1 MPTFSLSG
9 IALGL
14 GSVLI
19 AGTFLTSLVLTY
31 EAPPEDCESPYQA
44 GKASELVSI
53 VEQADGRPGVSF
65 PTPLK
70 TTGRELSVVTE
81 GAGAPAY
88 PKGYVDFDVSVFL
101 GENLEYLTGSSFEAR
116 NPIRRVVDPENTDV
130 FSVVLECA
138 TGGSQLVLTTTVQ
151 DIFGAIEEDEQLKN
165 TSTVVAVIDV
175 HQTYDQKANG
185 ANRLPQSGLP
195 TVVTTPEG
203 VHGLSF
209 PNAPIPTELR
219 VSVLKQGTGPAI
231 QDGGFVTAHFTGA
244 IWNTR
249 EIFVTSFEGDIPL
262 SLTASDLSTSTTGVG
277 VIPGVAQA
285 LIGQTVGS
293 RVLVSIPPELG
304 YAPGQAPFGVPDGA
318 TLVYVFDI
326 LGVTQ

>member
-31 EAPPEDCESPYQA
+31 EAPPGDCESPYQA

-53 VEQADGRPGVSF
+53 VEQADGKPGVSF

-81 GAGAPAY
+81 GEGAPAFI
-88 PKGYVDFDVSVFL
+88 KGYVDFDVSVFL
-101 GENLEYLTGSSFEAR
+101 GEDLEYLTGSSFVP
-116 NPIRRVVDPENTDV
+116 NSPIRRVIDPENTDV
-130 FSVVLECA
+130 FSVVLQCA
-138 TGGSQLVLTTTVQ
+138 TVGSQLVLTTTLQ
-151 DIFGAIEEDEQLKN
+151 DIFGVIEEDEQLKN

-175 HQTYDQKANG
+175 HQTYAQKATG

-195 TVVTTPEG
+195 TVVTTTQG

-231 QDGGFVTAHFTGA
+231 QEGGFVTAHFTGA

-249 EIFVTSFEGDIPL
+249 EIFVTSFEGGIPL
-262 SLTASDLSTSTTGVG
+262 SLTATDLNTSPTGDG

-293 RVLVSIPPELG
+293 RVLVSVPPELG
-304 YAPGQAPFGVPDGA
+304 YAPGQAPFGIQDGS